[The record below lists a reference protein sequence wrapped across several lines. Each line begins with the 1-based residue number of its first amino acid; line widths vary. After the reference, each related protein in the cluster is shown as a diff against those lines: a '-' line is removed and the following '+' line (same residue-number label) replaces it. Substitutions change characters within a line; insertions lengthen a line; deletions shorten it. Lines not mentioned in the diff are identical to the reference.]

1 MGKSLIRSAA
11 AVSVLLMASA
21 LSHAAGLGKLT
32 VISTLGQPFRAE
44 IDLVSVKKEELSSLN
59 AKLAAPDAFKQAD
72 LPYTSYVSNMKLTME
87 KRPNG
92 DPYIKVTSFQ
102 PLNEPFVDFLV
113 ELSWQSGRLVRAYTA
128 LVDPPVVSDAQEGKA
143 PEVKAAPAE
152 SAPAAVAAAPAAE
165 PNMAVESKPAE
176 SSTAISPPVVA
187 ETAPAAPA
195 VSAPTATESSPE
207 PAAAVAQPAPA
218 PKPEEKP
225 AAPEAAMAPIDVM
238 VKRGDTLAK
247 IARAAKPEEVTL
259 EQMLVLLYRSNPEA
273 FAGKNMNRL
282 KAGKVL
288 RLPDATQYD
297 SVSAPEAKKIVRVQA
312 ANWRAYREKLA
323 SAVAASTGSEN
334 ASDASASGKV
344 TTTIEDKTAGAA
356 EAPKEVLKLSK
367 GESGKTAAVGSKDA
381 KAKAKTEA
389 LEEEAAAKGKAA
401 KDSGE
406 RVAQLEQNLKNM
418 QELLELKNKGMSDLQ
433 KPALTP
439 PAETKAPETKSAE
452 VVPPVAETKPTEV
465 APAQTTEPAKPAEA
479 TPPAATEQ
487 AAPVKKK
494 PKFVPPPPP
503 PEPTLMDR
511 LMDPTI
517 LGGIGLL
524 AIAGLVGGFF
534 WKRRRAAAAGNTQ
547 EVVTKGVDLD
557 GGMAETPVIGGGAPV
572 IPLAV
577 AAAKGMPADAHEE
590 GDPVAEAEIFLTY
603 GRDTLAE
610 DRLKEAIVAN
620 PKRPELHVKLLE
632 IYANRKDANA
642 FEQVAK
648 ELQVVTGGKGEIWN
662 RAARM
667 GYELDPSNSRYAAG
681 RPSEEEEGVKTV
693 VAGAG
698 GLIAAAAA
706 AASAPAHADQTKTSL
721 DFNLGMDE
729 SNDIG
734 TTTDIDLS
742 RLGREV
748 QEAAAGRTDIDLSDL
763 AGIADATTQSVILD
777 PGQKMPEAMTATN
790 TGMASIGAMSTK
802 GADLDFDF
810 DVSSF
815 TTSKTGGA
823 SSSPANDGGLSFDLG
838 ALDLDLPASGKPEMP
853 PPAGGMPE
861 LDLSGISLDLGSA
874 SNLGG
879 AKDDKWYDVQT
890 KFDLAKAY
898 QEMGDKDGAREILQ
912 EVIAEGDDDQKAA
925 ATAVLS
931 SLV

>member
-32 VISTLGQPFRAE
+32 VVSTLGQPFRAE
-44 IDLVSVKKEELSSLN
+44 IDLVSVKKEELSSLA
-59 AKLAAPDAFKQAD
+59 AKLASPDAFKQAD
-72 LPYTSYVSNMKLTME
+72 LPYTSYVSNMKLALE

-92 DPYIKVTSFQ
+92 DPYIRVTSFQ

-143 PEVKAAPAE
+143 PEVKAAPVE
-152 SAPAAVAAAPAAE
+152 SAPVAAAAPAPAE
-165 PNMAVESKPAE
+165 PNMVAETPKPVEQPSAA
-176 SSTAISPPVVA
+176 SVNPPVVT
-187 ETAPAAPA
+187 EPAPAAA
-195 VSAPTATESSPE
+195 EM
-207 PAAAVAQPAPA
+207 PAAAPAMESATPAPA
-218 PKPEEKP
+218 PQPTEKP
-225 AAPEAAMAPIDVM
+225 RAPEAAIGPIDVM

-247 IARAAKPEEVTL
+247 IARAAKPEDVTL
-259 EQMLVLLYRSNPEA
+259 EQMLVLLYRNNPEA

-288 RLPDATQYD
+288 RLPEQSQYE
-297 SVSAPEAKKIVRVQA
+297 SVSSGEAKKVVRIQA

-323 SAVAASTGSEN
+323 AAVGAST
-334 ASDASASGKV
+334 ASDSTSNASASGKV
-344 TTTIEDKTAGAA
+344 TTTIEEKNAAQA

-367 GESGKTAAVGSKDA
+367 GESGKTASVGGKDA
-381 KAKAKTEA
+381 KTKPNMQAM
-389 LEEEAAAKGKAA
+389 EEEAIAKGKAA

-418 QELLELKNKGMSDLQ
+418 QDLLELKNKGMSEVQ
-433 KPALTP
+433 KSASTPAAEAK
-439 PAETKAPETKSAE
+439 PAETKPAE
-452 VVPPVAETKPTEV
+452 VTPPVTD
-465 APAQTTEPAKPAEA
+465 AKPAETTA
-479 TPPAATEQ
+479 APAEAAKPAETAPAAEQ
-487 AAPVKKK
+487 PKPVKK

-503 PEPTLMDR
+503 PEPSLMDR

-524 AIAGLVGGFF
+524 AVAGLVGGFF
-534 WKRRRAAAAGNTQ
+534 WKRRRATAAGAAD
-547 EVVTKGVDLD
+547 VVVKDADL
-557 GGMAETPVIGGGAPV
+557 GGMGAEAPVMSPSAPV

-577 AAAKGMPADAHEE
+577 AAAKGQGGDTHEE
-590 GDPVAEAEIFLTY
+590 GDPLAEAEIFLTY

-620 PKRPELHVKLLE
+620 PKRHELHLKLLE
-632 IYANRKDANA
+632 IYSNRKDAGS

-648 ELQVVTGGKGEIWN
+648 ELQVATSSKGEIWN

-667 GYELDPSNSRYAAG
+667 GYEIDPSNSRYAAG
-681 RPSEEEEGVKTV
+681 RPSEEDDGVKTV

-706 AASAPAHADQTKTSL
+706 AASAAPSADQTKTSL
-721 DFNLGMDE
+721 DFNLGLDDHD
-729 SNDIG
+729 DIG

-742 RLGREV
+742 KLGREV
-748 QEAAAGRTDIDLSDL
+748 QEAAGRTDIDLSEL
-763 AGIADATTQSVILD
+763 SGMAEASTESVILD
-777 PGQKMPEAMTATN
+777 PGQKMPDVMTATN
-790 TGMASIGAMSTK
+790 TGMSSVIRGGTK
-802 GADLDFDF
+802 PSDLDFDF
-810 DVSSF
+810 DVTSL

-823 SSSPANDGGLSFDLG
+823 SAAPANDGGLNFDLG

-853 PPAGGMPE
+853 MPVGGMPE
-861 LDLSGISLDLGSA
+861 LDLSGINLDLGGNS
-874 SNLGG
+874 SIGG

>member
-32 VISTLGQPFRAE
+32 VVSTLGQPFRAE

-59 AKLAAPDAFKQAD
+59 AKLASPDAFKQAD
-72 LPYTSYVSNMKLTME
+72 LPYTSYVSNMKLSLE

-92 DPYIKVTSFQ
+92 DPYIKVTSYQ

-128 LVDPPVVSDAQEGKA
+128 LVDPPVVSDQQEAKT
-143 PEVKAAPAE
+143 PEVKAVPAD
-152 SAPAAVAAAPAAE
+152 SAPVAAATPAPAE
-165 PNMAVESKPAE
+165 PNMVAEQKPAE
-176 SSTAISPPVVA
+176 PSAANVNPPIVA
-187 ETAPAAPA
+187 ETAPAPAAPA
-195 VSAPTATESSPE
+195 V
-207 PAAAVAQPAPA
+207 
-218 PKPEEKP
+218 EEKP
-225 AAPEAAMAPIDVM
+225 MAAPEAAAPAPQPVAPAKAPETAMAPIDVM

-247 IARAAKPEEVTL
+247 IARAAKPEDVTL
-259 EQMLVLLYRSNPEA
+259 EQMLVLIYRNNPEA

-288 RLPDATQYD
+288 RLPEQSQYD
-297 SVSAPEAKKIVRVQA
+297 SVSAPEAKKIVRIQA
-312 ANWRAYREKLA
+312 SNWRAYREKLA
-323 SAVAASTGSEN
+323 AAVAASTGTEN
-334 ASDASASGKV
+334 TSNASASGKV
-344 TTTIEDKTAGAA
+344 TTTVEEKNAAQA

-367 GESGKTAAVGSKDA
+367 GEGGKTAKIGSKDA
-381 KAKAKTEA
+381 KTKQNVQA
-389 LEEEAAAKGKAA
+389 LEEEAIAKGKAA

-418 QELLELKNKGMSDLQ
+418 QDLLELKNKGMSEVQQSAATPPAASTPAEQ
-433 KPALTP
+433 KPAE
-439 PAETKAPETKSAE
+439 A
-452 VVPPVAETKPTEV
+452 VVPPVAETKPAET
-465 APAQTTEPAKPAEA
+465 PAATPAEAQKPAETA
-479 TPPAATEQ
+479 PAAEQ
-487 AAPVKKK
+487 PKPAKK
-494 PKFVPPPPP
+494 PKFTPPPPP
-503 PEPTLMDR
+503 PEPSFMDR
-511 LMDPTI
+511 LMSFDLAAI
-517 LGGIGLL
+517 GGIGAIVL
-524 AIAGLVGGFF
+524 ALGGGFLY
-534 WKRRRAAAAGNTQ
+534 WKRRRATAAGSPD
-547 EVVTKGVDLD
+547 VVVKDVVGAGD
-557 GGMAETPVIGGGAPV
+557 GGAEAPVMPSTAPV

-577 AAAKGMPADAHEE
+577 AAAKGQAGDTHEE
-590 GDPVAEAEIFLTY
+590 GDPLAEAEIFLTY

-610 DRLKEAIVAN
+610 DRLKEAIAAN
-620 PKRPELHVKLLE
+620 PKRHELHLKLLE
-632 IYANRKDANA
+632 IYSNRKDASA

-648 ELQVVTGGKGEIWN
+648 ELQMATGGKGENWN

-667 GYELDPSNSRYAAG
+667 GYAIDPSNVRYAAG
-681 RPSEEEEGVKTV
+681 RPSDEEEGVKTV

-706 AASAPAHADQTKTSL
+706 AASAPAGVSDQTKTSL
-721 DFNLGMDE
+721 DFNLGLDE
-729 SNDIG
+729 HNDIG

-742 RLGREV
+742 KLGREV
-748 QEAAAGRTDIDLSDL
+748 QESSASRTDIDLSDL
-763 AGIADATTQSVILD
+763 TGMAGAATQSVVLD
-777 PGQKMPEAMTATN
+777 PGQKMEDALTATN
-790 TGMASIGAMSTK
+790 TGMKVAG

-810 DVSSF
+810 DVTSL

-823 SSSPANDGGLSFDLG
+823 GAAPANDGGLNFDLG

-853 PPAGGMPE
+853 PPVGGMPE
-861 LDLSGISLDLGSA
+861 LDLSGINLDLGGA
-874 SNLGG
+874 GVGG